1 MSPALGRLL
10 RPVVLSLSA
19 LLLLTGCGSSDSPE
33 SSGGSSSSSSSSPS
47 PSASGSASESA
58 SASPSPTAEPE
69 GTVVRIT
76 VADGAATPQGKAVRV
91 AIGEPVTLRIESDAP
106 GELHIHSTPE
116 QELAFEAGTTEE
128 ELTFDRPGVVDV
140 ESHDL
145 DQLLYRLEVR

>member
-33 SSGGSSSSSSSSPS
+33 SSGGSSSSSSSTPS
-47 PSASGSASESA
+47 PSASGSASES
-58 SASPSPTAEPE
+58 PSPTAEPA